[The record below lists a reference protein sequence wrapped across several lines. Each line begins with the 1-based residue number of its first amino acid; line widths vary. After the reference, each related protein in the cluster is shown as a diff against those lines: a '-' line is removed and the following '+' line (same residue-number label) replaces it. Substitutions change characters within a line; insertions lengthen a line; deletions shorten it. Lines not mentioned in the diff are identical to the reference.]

1 MTSFKRLKL
10 ENSSG
15 SVMYQDIKAW
25 PKPSFRAHCQ
35 AVAKKA
41 GQERNGLTIFLS
53 GLQCQWLMQREPL
66 KTVTIG
72 DLLFGH
78 HRHLNSP
85 PDGGYEK
92 GKARQGNK
100 GRMLS

>member
-1 MTSFKRLKL
+1 
-10 ENSSG
+10 
-15 SVMYQDIKAW
+15 MYQENKAW

-53 GLQCQWLMQREPL
+53 GLQCQWLMQHEPL

-72 DLLFGH
+72 DLLCGH

-92 GKARQGNK
+92 GKARQGNIYTPAK
-100 GRMLS
+100 NPTKT